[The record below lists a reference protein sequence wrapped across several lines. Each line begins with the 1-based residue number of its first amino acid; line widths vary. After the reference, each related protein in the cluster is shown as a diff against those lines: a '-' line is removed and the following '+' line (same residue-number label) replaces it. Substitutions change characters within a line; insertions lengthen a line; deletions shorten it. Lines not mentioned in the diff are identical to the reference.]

1 MADLSTACV
10 STVTFRRASGREKYG
25 CRQLVP
31 GGYAQVSHRRASPQV
46 SGLGLDV
53 VHNAPGSR
61 PLFLALP
68 RILCAGY
75 AGCIMT
81 RRRSSGKPARPY
93 IWRLTVL
100 ILLTVPSTLP
110 ELYGRLSPLRTASLS

>member
-1 MADLSTACV
+1 MGKANHLRPIHTGGTTSITTVGQTAENMASHLD
-10 STVTFRRASGREKYG
+10 
-25 CRQLVP
+25 RQW
-31 GGYAQVSHRRASPQV
+31 PQ
-46 SGLGLDV
+46 DWR
-53 VHNAPGSR
+53 NK
-61 PLFLALP
+61 ALP